1 MGEEMGKAWK
11 GQGGGIQGAAT
22 AVGDMLAGETQSSG
36 QKKSDAANSSLNDFS
51 NGTKKSGE
59 TVKGGGIDAS
69 KQVENQESGSA
80 DHLDMGM
87 RKGV

>member
-1 MGEEMGKAWK
+1 MGWWGGKLIVRWCA
-11 GQGGGIQGAAT
+11 
-22 AVGDMLAGETQSSG
+22 
-36 QKKSDAANSSLNDFS
+36 
-51 NGTKKSGE
+51 GTKKSGE
-59 TVKGGGIDAS
+59 TVKGAGIDAS

>member
-1 MGEEMGKAWK
+1 MRADK
-11 GQGGGIQGAAT
+11 QAT
-22 AVGDMLAGETQSSG
+22 
-36 QKKSDAANSSLNDFS
+36 
-51 NGTKKSGE
+51 GTKKSGD
-59 TVKGGGIDAS
+59 TVKDAGIDAS